1 MTLCLIRNLNHLT
14 QKKDGYER
22 KKERWKRKRI
32 GEGERKGKF
41 VQVLDFCLLLVKVIK
56 NTAKLLYRNSK
67 TGISKKKSGRKK
79 KVLRKKNNK

>member
-56 NTAKLLYRNSK
+56 NTAKLSNS
-67 TGISKKKSGRKK
+67 
-79 KVLRKKNNK
+79 KKNNYCNDVVQENL

>member
-41 VQVLDFCLLLVKVIK
+41 VQVLDFCLLLVKVKK

-67 TGISKKKSGRKK
+67 KI
-79 KVLRKKNNK
+79 